1 LTVPDRNPARL
12 TVPLSEEEIDELD
25 DFLMS
30 DAVTDEAMM
39 LDQLDGYLT
48 AIIIGPV
55 TLRMQ
60 DWLPGIWG
68 PGEELAPEFE
78 TLEQAQ
84 RILDLITRHM
94 NGIVWSFQDDPDAF
108 EPLFNIATYGD
119 DSKEYLDAEMWS
131 HGFMQGIALCRAD
144 WQPLYDDAKAAA
156 ALRPLHLLGA
166 DEVTK
171 EEDKLTRTPAQ
182 REKLAKQIPAGLA
195 AIHRYWLPYRKAVHE
210 RMLAATY
217 QREHPKVGRNDPCPC
232 GSGKKFK
239 KCCGAATT
247 LH

>member
-1 LTVPDRNPARL
+1 MPDRNPARL

-108 EPLFNIATYGD
+108 EPLFNITTYGD
-119 DSKEYLDAEMWS
+119 DSREYLDAEMWA
-131 HGFMQGIALCRAD
+131 HGFMQGIAR
-144 WQPLYDDAKAAA
+144 QRMRRK
-156 ALRPLHLLGA
+156 ALRKAGFSATVSPRA
-166 DEVTK
+166 
-171 EEDKLTRTPAQ
+171 
-182 REKLAKQIPAGLA
+182 LASLA
-195 AIHRYWLPYRKAVHE
+195 AIEVSLAQEGSRPHLTCAASSRASGSRQGW
-210 RMLAATY
+210 RMI
-217 QREHPKVGRNDPCPC
+217 RMSCVG
-232 GSGKKFK
+232 
-239 KCCGAATT
+239 AM
-247 LH
+247 L

>member
-1 LTVPDRNPARL
+1 MPDRDPARL
-12 TVPLSEEEIDELD
+12 MMPLSEEEIDELD

-30 DAVTDEAMM
+30 DAVSDETMM

-48 AIIIGPV
+48 AIIIGPTTV
-55 TLRMQ
+55 RMQ

-68 PGEELAPEFE
+68 QGREDAPEFE
-78 TLEQAQ
+78 TMEQAQ

-94 NGIVWSFQDDPDAF
+94 NGIVWSFQDDPDGF
-108 EPLFNIATYGD
+108 EPMFDMVTFDND
-119 DSKEYLDAEMWS
+119 PKEYLDAEMWAY
-131 HGFMQGIALCRAD
+131 GFMQGLALSRED
-144 WQPLYDDAKAAA
+144 WQPLFNDSKAAA
-156 ALRPLHLLGA
+156 ALRPIHLLGA
-166 DEVTK
+166 EEVS
-171 EEDKLTRTPAQ
+171 EAEDRLTRTPAQ

-195 AIHRYWLPYRKAVHE
+195 AIYRYWLTFRKAVHE
-210 RMLAATY
+210 RMLATTF

-239 KCCGAATT
+239 KCCGAATV

>member
-1 LTVPDRNPARL
+1 MPDRNPARL

-131 HGFMQGIALCRAD
+131 HAGHC
-144 WQPLYDDAKAAA
+144 PL
-156 ALRPLHLLGA
+156 PG
-166 DEVTK
+166 
-171 EEDKLTRTPAQ
+171 
-182 REKLAKQIPAGLA
+182 GLA
-195 AIHRYWLPYRKAVHE
+195 APVRRCE
-210 RMLAATY
+210 GGSSLAPATS
-217 QREHPKVGRNDPCPC
+217 PGGGR
-232 GSGKKFK
+232 GHQGRR
-239 KCCGAATT
+239 
-247 LH
+247 